1 MLFLEMRKIY
11 YYLFETFRHC
21 GYPASIIYT
30 FCVSRKD
37 NAFQYPEIF
46 EFDHVHPDSNAG
58 SPTAILYGALG
69 TVCFKEF
76 HTALS
81 EAAKKV

>member
-1 MLFLEMRKIY
+1 MNLQHFLN
-11 YYLFETFRHC
+11 
-21 GYPASIIYT
+21 YT
-30 FCVSRKD
+30 FCAYRKD

-46 EFDHVHPDSNAG
+46 DFDHVHPDSTAG

-69 TVCFKEF
+69 TECFKEF

-81 EAAKKV
+81 EAAKNVNAQKQNFSLF